1 MNFSKTVE
9 DIKTLI
15 QDILRLE
22 REYEEAVNISQNKSR
37 EAFQFLQE
45 SLKPVTST
53 YIKYYPKIDSI
64 KNKIT
69 VNQNDK
75 EWTFTWN
82 QEHGLQLLK
91 NPEANESNDK
101 NGNYPIEELA
111 SEIYRRLQGTLNNI
125 SNKKAKEDERIQQLD
140 KAIVSLKDFQSHQK
154 QN

>member
-1 MNFSKTVE
+1 MNFSKTIE

-22 REYEEAVNISQNKSR
+22 REYEEAVDISQNKSR

-45 SLKPVTST
+45 SLKPVTLT
-53 YIKYYPKIDSI
+53 YIKYYDIGSN

-69 VNQNDK
+69 INQNNK

-111 SEIYRRLQGTLNNI
+111 SKISSRLQEIFNNLK
-125 SNKKAKEDERIQQLD
+125 NKKAKEDERIQQLD
-140 KAIVSLKDFQSHQK
+140 KAIASLKNFQSHQK